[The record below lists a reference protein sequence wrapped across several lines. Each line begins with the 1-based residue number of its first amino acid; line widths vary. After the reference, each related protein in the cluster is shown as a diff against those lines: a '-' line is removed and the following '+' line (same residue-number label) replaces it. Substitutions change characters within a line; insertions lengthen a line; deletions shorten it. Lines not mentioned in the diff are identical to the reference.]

1 MCQIENPDM
10 SMKAK
15 YLYWDFLFGER
26 GGLVRVTIGYCNRD
40 TEEQGGGLGENCY
53 GKGVWRSY

>member
-1 MCQIENPDM
+1 M

-26 GGLVRVTIGYCNRD
+26 GGLVRVTIGYCYSDRNSIL
-40 TEEQGGGLGENCY
+40 EEKQMKEY
-53 GKGVWRSY
+53 IKRIS